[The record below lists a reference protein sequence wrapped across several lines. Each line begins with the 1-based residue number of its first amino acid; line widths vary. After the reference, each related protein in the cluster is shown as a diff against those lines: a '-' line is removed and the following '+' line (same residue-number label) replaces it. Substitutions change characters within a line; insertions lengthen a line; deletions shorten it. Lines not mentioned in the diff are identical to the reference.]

1 MNDTMEKTFTP
12 KIYMV
17 DTNVFRYH
25 AYKIGD
31 TSNNEEVKRKKYRD
45 EARTF
50 FEMAFNEAQSKKA
63 LLMVSDETVHELSVQ
78 AYTLKNESKTYKRV
92 LKHFSVENTEVPKSL
107 EYMLRDFSNYIR
119 GKFGSELV
127 EEGRKTDYLRTS
139 DARILVHAYLNDA
152 ILVTNNTKDF
162 FFYSLFFEPTEDDV
176 LYDIMT
182 KKYVKILNSTKTQL
196 LSDSKFIDLQ
206 KEMKN
211 LKY

>member
-1 MNDTMEKTFTP
+1 
-12 KIYMV
+12 
-17 DTNVFRYH
+17 
-25 AYKIGD
+25 
-31 TSNNEEVKRKKYRD
+31 
-45 EARTF
+45 
-50 FEMAFNEAQSKKA
+50 
-63 LLMVSDETVHELSVQ
+63 
-78 AYTLKNESKTYKRV
+78 
-92 LKHFSVENTEVPKSL
+92 
-107 EYMLRDFSNYIR
+107 MLRDFSNYIR

-127 EEGRKTDYLRTS
+127 EEGGKTDYLRTS